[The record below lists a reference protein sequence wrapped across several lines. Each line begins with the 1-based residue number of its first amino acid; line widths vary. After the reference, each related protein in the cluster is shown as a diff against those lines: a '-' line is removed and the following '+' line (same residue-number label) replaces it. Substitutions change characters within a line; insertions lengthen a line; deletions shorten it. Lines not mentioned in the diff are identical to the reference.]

1 MKKVFIISA
10 ITVTIVTFLS
20 SFVSI
25 RTAKEA
31 PGKIQFTT
39 NAGSDQ
45 VFTVNEW
52 SFTNF
57 DLKKDAVEKMNIE
70 LTMDMGSLSCGW
82 KELEKNVKKKHDYF
96 YVKNFPTA
104 KISIKGATKKADGT
118 YECNANLTLKSIM
131 KPILLTFSV
140 TEENGIHIVG
150 TGTVNR
156 RDFDF
161 TGSGPQDEIPVTFNF
176 KL

>member
-1 MKKVFIISA
+1 MKKVLIISA
-10 ITVTIVTFLS
+10 ITVAIVTFFS
-20 SFVSI
+20 SFVGI

-45 VFTVNEW
+45 LFTINEW
-52 SFTNF
+52 RFTNF
-57 DLKKDAVEKMNIE
+57 DLQKDAVEKMNIE
-70 LTMDMGSLSCGW
+70 LTMDMGSLSCDW
-82 KELEKNVKKKHDYF
+82 KDLEKSVKKKHDYF

-104 KISIKGATKKADGT
+104 KISIKGATKKADGN
-118 YECNANLTLKSIM
+118 YECNATLTLKSIM

-140 TEENGIHIVG
+140 KEENGLHVIG

-161 TGSGPQDEIPVTFNF
+161 TGSGPQDEIPVTFDF
-176 KL
+176 KM